1 MIFCINNLT
10 FSNFTPKV
18 CDHSAKLQ
26 SMVLL
31 TIYLMIG
38 FNIVKTQNLDPSKK
52 KNFTQKVRKQRKK
65 TKMVRKQPLQ
75 KYTWYHYMFQK
86 IDMK

>member
-1 MIFCINNLT
+1 MTFCINNLT

-26 SMVLL
+26 SMVPL
-31 TIYLMIG
+31 TMYLMIG
-38 FNIVKTQNLDPSKK
+38 FSRVKTKKFNPSKK
-52 KNFTQKVRKQRKK
+52 KLYSKSKK
-65 TKMVRKQPLQ
+65 TKNKTKKVRKQPLQ
-75 KYTWYHYMFQK
+75 KYTWYHYLFQK